1 VRGLVPPPLGRR
13 PRHRGGVPGPGR
25 DGGLRQAPDRAAVRR
40 PAPAGVPRPR
50 ARAAGPRARH
60 GRAVRGH
67 RRPHP
72 GGPAAPARRAAR
84 RGGLGHRRPPRHG
97 AGAGRVRLDAAAQRA
112 GAGLRADRGRA
123 HHRGGPRG
131 VRGGRDVAGLSAAL
145 GLPYTDAV
153 VIAGSLVLGIT
164 SGVLGAFA
172 VLRRRSLVGD
182 AVAHATLPGVCVAF
196 LVAGAKDVPG
206 LLVGAALAGLVA
218 ALLMVGIERASRIRP
233 DAAIGVVLSGFFAIG
248 VVLLTHLSNSA
259 DADQAGLENYLFGQA
274 AGLLER
280 DIAVMAAL
288 AAAALVV
295 VAVLRRALTTTLFDP
310 GYAGALTASRAQLP
324 AGRVAVLSGF
334 VVGMA
339 ALLHAPGRGVVWR
352 ARRLAARRR
361 TALRDAVLA
370 HPDAPVTGLRDRLV
384 RAELRRR
391 GLLTRDGALTPAGE
405 AAAREAAERRALWT
419 AWLEHGSSIR
429 LPDARE
435 PDPTDLRGSLGD
447 DAVAQLRARAGKGA
461 ADA

>member
-1 VRGLVPPPLGRR
+1 M
-13 PRHRGGVPGPGR
+13 
-25 DGGLRQAPDRAAVRR
+25 
-40 PAPAGVPRPR
+40 
-50 ARAAGPRARH
+50 
-60 GRAVRGH
+60 
-67 RRPHP
+67 
-72 GGPAAPARRAAR
+72 
-84 RGGLGHRRPPRHG
+84 
-97 AGAGRVRLDAAAQRA
+97 
-112 GAGLRADRGRA
+112 
-123 HHRGGPRG
+123 
-131 VRGGRDVAGLSAAL
+131 AGLSAAL

-310 GYAGALTASRAQLP
+310 GYAGSIGLPVRALETLMTALLVVAVVIGVRVVGAILMVAMLVVPTAAARQLADRFGAVLVLAGLIGAAVGVTGALTATRAQLP
-324 AGRVAVLSGF
+324 TGPVVVLTGF
-334 VVGMA
+334 VVVMA
-339 ALLHAPGRGVVWR
+339 ALLLAPGRGVVWR

-361 TALRDAVLA
+361 TVLRDAVLA